1 MPARQFLPLPW
12 LQQAVNGLLV
22 CCLAMTSLLSLPA
35 AAATTT
41 TTTATTTPPALTSV
55 PAVDLDR
62 YQGRWYQ
69 IALYPNFFQRQCVSN
84 TTADYTL
91 MADGSVL
98 VLNQCTTA
106 DGSTTQALGAARVD
120 EPRKTLFNRHPLPPS
135 TSRLEVRFAPK
146 WLSFIKAVWAP
157 YWVIQLADD
166 YRYAVIGEPDRKF
179 LWILSR
185 TPALSPQDE
194 ATIKALLTQQGY
206 DPSLLQAESHTQ
218 QTK

>member
-1 MPARQFLPLPW
+1 MYTSRLLPSRWASLAS
-12 LQQAVNGLLV
+12 QSVAA
-22 CCLAMTSLLSLPA
+22 CCLVVAAFVSLPA
-35 AAATTT
+35 AAATV
-41 TTTATTTPPALTSV
+41 PPLTSV
-55 PAVDLDR
+55 PSVDLER

-69 IALYPNFFQRQCVSN
+69 IALYPNFFQRQCVSD

-98 VLNQCTTA
+98 VLNSCVTA
-106 DGSTTQALGAARVD
+106 DGSTTQAVGAARID
-120 EPRKTLFNRHPLPPS
+120 EPRKTLFNRNPLPPS

-185 TPALSPQDE
+185 TPTLAPQDE
-194 ATIKALLTQQGY
+194 ATIKGLLHQQGY
-206 DPSLLQAESHTQ
+206 DPTLLRAETH
-218 QTK
+218 KKP

>member
-1 MPARQFLPLPW
+1 MHTSRLLPSRWASLAS
-12 LQQAVNGLLV
+12 QSIAA
-22 CCLAMTSLLSLPA
+22 CCLAVATFVSLPA
-35 AAATTT
+35 AAATV
-41 TTTATTTPPALTSV
+41 PPLTSV
-55 PAVDLDR
+55 PSVDLER

-69 IALYPNFFQRQCVSN
+69 IALYPNFFQRQCVSD

-98 VLNQCTTA
+98 VLNSCVTA
-106 DGSTTQALGAARVD
+106 DGSTTQALGAARID
-120 EPRKTLFNRHPLPPS
+120 EPRKTLFNRNPLPPS

-185 TPALSPQDE
+185 TPTLNPQDE
-194 ATIKALLTQQGY
+194 ATIKGLLQQQGY
-206 DPSLLQAESHTQ
+206 DPTLLVAETHNQ
-218 QTK
+218 P